1 MERTEGG
8 FGQEQE
14 AAQDSPEV
22 WPAGQ
27 AQLKLK
33 ASTVTLFESIL
44 TKTHF
49 VVVVTSSSVCWKEKG
64 IHLDRSS
71 ICILIIAQLRS

>member
-44 TKTHF
+44 TKAHF
-49 VVVVTSSSVCWKEKG
+49 C
-64 IHLDRSS
+64 
-71 ICILIIAQLRS
+71 CCCYLRFCVLEGERHPS